1 MAGAAGDDVEQR
13 KAEHLRLTTSRDVSS
28 GIGPGWSDVHLLH
41 HPVPAADL
49 SAIDLSTGFLG
60 HRLRAPLAIAAMTG
74 GHRAAVDVNT
84 RLARAAQRYGLA
96 MGLGS
101 QRAALR
107 NPKLARTYAVA
118 REAAPDAFLIANV
131 GAAQLVPQDS
141 GAPLGP
147 AQLAEAVAMIG
158 ADALA
163 IHLNF
168 LEETIQPEGDRRAAG
183 LRDALARATASVA
196 VPAIAKETGAGMSR
210 QAALE
215 LRALGFRALDVGGLG
230 GTSFAAV
237 EAVRAEA
244 RGDLRRA
251 SLGRV
256 YRGWGIP
263 TAVSVVAASAAGL
276 PVIATGGV
284 RTGLDAAKAIALGA
298 SLVGVARPLLSA
310 ALEGDAALDAWITQF
325 LEELRVAIF
334 LSGGTRVADL
344 RAVPRVVLGDTR
356 RWLDDLGYEVP
367 RAGSAPRRRAG
378 RRRPRSRRRGRGG
391 GGP

>member
-1 MAGAAGDDVEQR
+1 MSGSAGGRRDDVEQR
-13 KAEHLRLTTSRDVSS
+13 KAEHLRLTTSRDVTS
-28 GIGPGWSDVHLLH
+28 GAGPGWSDVRLLH
-41 HPVPAADL
+41 HPLPVADL
-49 SAIDLSTGFLG
+49 SATDLSTEFLG

-74 GHRAAVDVNT
+74 GHAQAGDVNA
-84 RLARAAQRYGLA
+84 RLARAAQRHGLA

-107 NPKLARTYAVA
+107 NPRLARTYAVA

-147 AQLAEAVAMIG
+147 ADLREAVAMIR

-183 LRDALARATASVA
+183 LREALARATASA
-196 VPAIAKETGAGMSR
+196 GVPAIAKETGAGISR
-210 QAALE
+210 RAALE

-237 EAVRAEA
+237 EAARAEA
-244 RGDLRRA
+244 RGDIRRA
-251 SLGRV
+251 TLGGV
-256 YRGWGIP
+256 YREWGIP
-263 TAVSVVAASAAGL
+263 TAVSVVGASAAGL
-276 PVIATGGV
+276 PLIATGGV
-284 RTGLDAAKAIALGA
+284 RTGLDAAKALALGA

-310 ALEGDAALDAWITQF
+310 ALEGDAAVEAWITQF
-325 LEELRVAIF
+325 LDELRVAIF
-334 LSGGTRVADL
+334 LTGSARVADL
-344 RAVPRVVLGDTR
+344 RAVPRIVLGDTR
-356 RWLDDLGYEVP
+356 RWLLDLGYE
-367 RAGSAPRRRAG
+367 A
-378 RRRPRSRRRGRGG
+378 RSRSEA
-391 GGP
+391 